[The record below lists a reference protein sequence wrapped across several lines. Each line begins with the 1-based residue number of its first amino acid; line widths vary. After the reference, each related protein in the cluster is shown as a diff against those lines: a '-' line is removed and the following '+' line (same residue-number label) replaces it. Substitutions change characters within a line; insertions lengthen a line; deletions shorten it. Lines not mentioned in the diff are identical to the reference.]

1 MIDVKVNEMDEVVI
15 LELIGEFDLDSI
27 NTVEKKWQVIV
38 EENPEIIGINCKKLQ
53 FIDSSAIG
61 TLVKFLNGAMTRD
74 INLVFYDLNK
84 SISAIFKTARLDNF
98 FTITTKEEFENKYLH
113 N

>member
-15 LELIGEFDLDSI
+15 FELIGEFDLDSI
-27 NTVEKKWQVIV
+27 STVESKWQEVVEKKPKV
-38 EENPEIIGINCKKLQ
+38 IGINCNKLQ

-61 TLVKFLNGAMTRD
+61 TLVKFLNGAMSRG
-74 INLVFYDLNK
+74 INLVFYDLSK

-98 FTITTKEEFENKYLH
+98 FTITTKEEFEKKYLH
-113 N
+113 

>member
-1 MIDVKVNEMDEVVI
+1 MIDVKINEMDKVVI

-27 NTVEKKWQVIV
+27 STVEKKWQVVV
-38 EENPEIIGINCKKLQ
+38 ENNPEVIGINCKNLQ

-61 TLVKFLNGAMTRD
+61 TLVKFLNGATSRG

-98 FTITTKEEFENKYLH
+98 FTITTKEEFEKKYLH
-113 N
+113 K

>member
-27 NTVEKKWQVIV
+27 STVEKKWQEVM
-38 EENPEIIGINCKKLQ
+38 ENNPEVIGINCKNLQ

-61 TLVKFLNGAMTRD
+61 TLVKFLNGAMTRG
-74 INLVFYDLNK
+74 IKLVFYDLSK

-113 N
+113 K